1 LHFTEVFYN
10 NPDCKT
16 QYEDLPYS
24 AEYPSHGKQKF
35 GDSFKV
41 IVTYI
46 GAGQDELL

>member
-10 NPDCKT
+10 NPDRKT

-24 AEYPSHGKQKF
+24 AEYPSHVAQKF
-35 GDSFKV
+35 GESFVV
-41 IVTYI
+41 ILTYI